1 MRRWAD
7 TSFRGASFRGDG
19 ATGEVRTVL
28 AATLVLVAALAV
40 VVSSAVGA
48 SAPLP
53 GTQTTSDRAAWRRLL
68 HWPGACETSWR
79 LGGSGAGI
87 AGVWPLA
94 RGRFLVAVDCTLGA
108 YQGTSMLYLLDSD
121 RHVSRPI
128 ALHIYQDQGA
138 GVPRPTSTTVV
149 LGTLSTT
156 VSALGGQVSGLITT
170 LGTDPTGLNSS
181 VLNGLQT
188 QVTGVQ
194 NGLAG
199 LTTTVTGQGTQLTAL
214 QGTVNTI
221 TGTTIPALTSKVN
234 TVCTTWRTLLS
245 GTSLSVLNL
254 LAIPTQIGT
263 TTLPVLPG
271 C

>member
-7 TSFRGASFRGDG
+7 TSFRGASFRGDS
-19 ATGEVRTVL
+19 ASGELRTVL

-40 VVSSAVGA
+40 VSSAAGA

-68 HWPGACETSWR
+68 HWPGACESSWR
-79 LGGSGAGI
+79 AGGSGAGI

-149 LGTLSTT
+149 LGTLSF
-156 VSALGGQVSGLITT
+156 S
-170 LGTDPTGLNSS
+170 
-181 VLNGLQT
+181 
-188 QVTGVQ
+188 
-194 NGLAG
+194 
-199 LTTTVTGQGTQLTAL
+199 
-214 QGTVNTI
+214 
-221 TGTTIPALTSKVN
+221 PAS
-234 TVCTTWRTLLS
+234 RTLAVRDLS
-245 GTSLSVLNL
+245 RGAGDCGIYSTFRLVDSRL
-254 LAIPTQIGT
+254 LPIATRAKACGGKPPYDVGHWPRLVPLRAPQ
-263 TTLPVLPG
+263 
-271 C
+271 